1 MTLLLVALCLLFFGA
16 VLLLVTVNN
25 APVDVN
31 LLFRSYHQVSLSL
44 VIVISVL
51 GGIVFASILG
61 ILDGVRLRLQNRRL
75 RRLLAS
81 LGMKTDPFRTP
92 SHSVRESEPSLE
104 RPIDR
109 PAGD

>member
-1 MTLLLVALCLLFFGA
+1 VTLLLVVFCLLFFGA

-31 LLFRSYHQVSLSL
+31 LLFRSFHQVSLSL

-61 ILDGVRLRLQNRRL
+61 ILDGIRLRLQNRRL
-75 RRLLAS
+75 RKLLAS
-81 LGMKTDPFRTP
+81 VGTKPGAVRIPALP
-92 SHSVRESEPSLE
+92 VREGDSPLE
-104 RPIDR
+104 TPIDR
-109 PAGD
+109 LAGD